1 MEYKFQNVDLLNKI
15 VNLTT
20 KDENETK
27 TIYKSELLSLFN
39 NVSYYFFFKT

>member
-1 MEYKFQNVDLLNKI
+1 MEYKFQNTDLLNKI

-20 KDENETK
+20 KDENQTK

-39 NVSYYFFFKT
+39 NVSYFFY

>member
-20 KDENETK
+20 KDENKKK

-39 NVSYYFFFKT
+39 NVSYYFFF